1 MVKGRGKEATPL
13 SPQGTARLTLLR
25 KGEEVTHPLT
35 SQDRQHMTKQ
45 ELFQDRHHVTK
56 QVQEGNHFWSLSF
69 KPTLEEPAQLGCP
82 GLQQ

>member
-1 MVKGRGKEATPL
+1 MHLLMEEVEKQE
-13 SPQGTARLTLLR
+13 GTGN
-25 KGEEVTHPLT
+25 GEEVTHPLT